1 MHRFFQ
7 RMLAVPA
14 LAILILLSAANLS
27 LAAQGGFNDPAA
39 GAAMHGGGYSGPG
52 PAIMTIEQAKSM
64 RDDSLVTLR
73 GNIVQHLGKDKY
85 LFRDATGTIVVEI
98 DHDEWGGQ
106 NVGPND
112 TVELYGEVDKEWMSV
127 EIDVDRVVKK

>member
-1 MHRFFQ
+1 MRRLTQ
-7 RMLAVPA
+7 MMLSAPA
-14 LAILILLSAANLS
+14 LAILTLLSTAGLS
-27 LAAQGGFNDPAA
+27 FAAQGGFNAPAA
-39 GAAMHGGGYSGPG
+39 AAHGGGYSGPG

-64 RDDSLVTLR
+64 RDDSHVTLQ

-106 NVGPND
+106 NIGPND